1 MTLVNC
7 PIHALAPE
15 LTELVCGMNLELMN
29 GLVDDVEGSALE
41 ARLEPAP
48 GHCCVRLRKAMAAT
62 DEA

>member
-1 MTLVNC
+1 
-7 PIHALAPE
+7 
-15 LTELVCGMNLELMN
+15 MNLELMN

-48 GHCCVRLRKAMAAT
+48 GQCCVRLRKAMAAT